1 MRVTIDQKPLSVN
14 QAWQGRR
21 YKTKLYQQYERQ
33 VLKALPSMPTP
44 KGNLS
49 VNLAFKFSNKK
60 SDIDNPIKPILD
72 ILQKRYKFNDDQ
84 VYRLTVEKII
94 VPKGQEN
101 ITFEINTLND

>member
-21 YKTKLYQQYERQ
+21 YKTKLYQQYERMMLT
-33 VLKALPSMPTP
+33 VLPHLSIPS
-44 KGNLS
+44 GRLS
-49 VNLAFKFSNKK
+49 ITLTFGFSNKS
-60 SDIDNPIKPILD
+60 SDLDNPVKPMLD
-72 ILQKRYKFNDDQ
+72 ILQKRYGFNDSRI
-84 VYRLTVEKII
+84 YLLTVNKKI